1 MRSCSYLRFAA
12 AAFFLALSAYAAAS
26 FSQCAESPSTA
37 AAERTEI
44 EVSID
49 LEGTVL
55 RDEVY
60 VYCADCAYITAAEG
74 ERITGGTVCAVSKG
88 CTEKYLCYLDSHNGS
103 APEKMYGCA
112 YAPCAGFFSSRLD
125 GYEGMSFGDLDE
137 FTPAVPENAVGRI
150 VRGGWY
156 FVADYDGG
164 ELRCNQRVSVR
175 LAETYTAEV
184 ISTDGGR
191 VVLHCRE
198 GLGAVLNLR
207 HTTLK
212 LCLYDC
218 GGLKLPT
225 DALRFDAD
233 GSRYVLTLGAMGR
246 PEKCPVEVIF
256 RDGDSCIVAQYP
268 LRAGQ
273 EVITDKSF
281 DTDING

>member
-12 AAFFLALSAYAAAS
+12 AAFFIALSAYAAAS
-26 FSQCAESPSTA
+26 FSESADAPSTVT
-37 AAERTEI
+37 AERADI

-60 VYCADCAYITAAEG
+60 VRCSDCAYVSAAEG
-74 ERITGGTVCAVSKG
+74 ERVTGGTVCAVSKS
-88 CTEKYLCYLDSHNGS
+88 CAEDYLCYLDSHAGT
-103 APEKMYGCA
+103 APERMYGCA

-125 GYEGMSFGDLDE
+125 GYEGLSFDNLDDYSPE
-137 FTPAVPENAVGRI
+137 VPENAIGRI

-164 ELRCNQRVSVR
+164 ELHEGQRVTVR
-175 LAETYTAEV
+175 LADDYSAVV
-184 ISTDGGR
+184 ISTGGGR
-191 VVLHCRE
+191 VILHSRE

-207 HTTLK
+207 QTSLK

-218 GGLKLPT
+218 EGIKIPA

-233 GSRYVLTLGAMGR
+233 GSRYVLTVGASDK
-246 PEKCPVEVIF
+246 PEKCPVEVIC
-256 RDGDSCIVAQYP
+256 RDRGYCIVEEGG
-268 LRAGQ
+268 LCVGQ
-273 EVITDKSF
+273 QVITDKQT
-281 DTDING
+281 DTNG